1 MMQRALPI
9 PGKRPFRKRVDF
21 LTNTQNRYILDVG
34 HSEDWFALQIAIL
47 PCLLGYGMIG
57 KALYDD
63 PRTKKEGNPY
73 WEWIE
78 SYAGEEYQNVVKA
91 GRGK

>member
-1 MMQRALPI
+1 
-9 PGKRPFRKRVDF
+9 
-21 LTNTQNRYILDVG
+21 
-34 HSEDWFALQIAIL
+34 
-47 PCLLGYGMIG
+47 MIG

-91 GRGK
+91 GRGKWEPALIHFLRP